1 MPAKFFKLSGA
12 PRIPLGALLAG
23 LAVSVSLTACA
34 PDMFQLGRSSEL
46 DAYLNRIAK
55 NCGKE
60 YINGIEVWQLADD
73 DTSLASDETYFIDQA
88 SMLLYGTITPEQ
100 WKADISGYFNDNSP
114 RGQRAY
120 NCIIGQLPTQAPAL
134 PKAYRDVMKAA
145 PQVSGND

>member
-1 MPAKFFKLSGA
+1 MPANLFKLSGRA
-12 PRIPLGALLAG
+12 RAMLAG
-23 LAVSVSLTACA
+23 LLVALSATACA
-34 PDMFQLGRSSEL
+34 PDMFQLGRSTEL
-46 DAYLNRIAK
+46 DDYLNRISK

-60 YINGIEVWQLADD
+60 YINGVEVWQLADD
-73 DTSLASDETYFIDQA
+73 DASLAGDEDYFLDQA

-120 NCIIGQLPTQAPAL
+120 NCIISQLPSQAPSL
-134 PKAYRDVMKAA
+134 PKAYKKVFRAA